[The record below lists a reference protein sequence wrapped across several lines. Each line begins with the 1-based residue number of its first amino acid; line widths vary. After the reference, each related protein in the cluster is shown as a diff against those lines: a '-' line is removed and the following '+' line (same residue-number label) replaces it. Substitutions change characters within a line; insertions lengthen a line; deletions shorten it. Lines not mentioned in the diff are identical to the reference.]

1 MTNTGEASDPKKTI
15 IEQIRA
21 SEEALTVTKLAKT
34 LSMSR
39 RVLYEQVERGLLPCI
54 RIGSNIRL
62 DPKLVAE
69 WLEARSIP

>member
-1 MTNTGEASDPKKTI
+1 MKSI
-15 IEQIRA
+15 IEKIRA

-39 RVLYEQVERGLLPCI
+39 RVLYEQVERGTLPAI
-54 RIGSNIRL
+54 RIGTNIRL
-62 DPKLVAE
+62 DPKMVAE